1 MAPLARNRGVSAM
14 MTRRV
19 GGPVSG
25 AWREC
30 VLTRAAEL
38 VTLSDWT
45 FQNHRSENVESL
57 ANAVKQHLDAAKEA
71 ACRKKPFS
79 LWGRSSL
86 VQRALGNLDAAEAM
100 LLNFAPTT
108 YIYGQMPSLLN
119 HVQRH
124 LAADDP
130 RRQEFERIA
139 QMLSAKDTDHTFV
152 GEQLADEIEEK
163 RGRIVTAVRG
173 ASSAAL
179 REQLRV
185 ASFRNVLVAT
195 AVVMT
200 LLAIT
205 VAVIGF
211 IAPTWVPLCFQ
222 PERGGQTVVVCPTAQ
237 SSLVQTG
244 QQSGPAIPDVD
255 DVVTQTAKPTDL
267 LVIELV
273 GLTAAAIAAAAAIRG
288 IRGSSEPYGLPVALA
303 ALKLPTGAITAFLG
317 LLLMRGQFIPGLS
330 ALDTSAQI
338 IAWAIVFGYAQQL
351 FTRFV
356 DQQAHSVLGTV
367 RGRRQEEKGNRL
379 ILPATTNL
387 PAAD

>member
-1 MAPLARNRGVSAM
+1 

-30 VLTRAAEL
+30 VLTRATEL
-38 VTLSDWT
+38 VTLGDWT
-45 FQNHRSENVESL
+45 FQNHRSENIESL

-119 HVQRH
+119 PVQRH

-130 RRQEFERIA
+130 RRQEFECIA
-139 QMLSAKDTDHTFV
+139 QMLSVKDTDHTSV
-152 GEQLADEIEEK
+152 DERLADEIEEK

-211 IAPTWVPLCFQ
+211 IARL
-222 PERGGQTVVVCPTAQ
+222 R
-237 SSLVQTG
+237 SLV
-244 QQSGPAIPDVD
+244 
-255 DVVTQTAKPTDL
+255 
-267 LVIELV
+267 
-273 GLTAAAIAAAAAIRG
+273 
-288 IRGSSEPYGLPVALA
+288 
-303 ALKLPTGAITAFLG
+303 LPT
-317 LLLMRGQFIPGLS
+317 
-330 ALDTSAQI
+330 
-338 IAWAIVFGYAQQL
+338 
-351 FTRFV
+351 
-356 DQQAHSVLGTV
+356 
-367 RGRRQEEKGNRL
+367 
-379 ILPATTNL
+379 
-387 PAAD
+387 